1 MCGPAAIIMAAGAAM
16 SAMQQIQQGQAA
28 KAQGKFQAAV
38 AENNATAARQQAAFQ
53 EARQREEVERG
64 LAAQRVRFGKSGALA
79 AGSALDVSADRA
91 VAGELAA
98 LSTRRSGELQAQSHG
113 NQATLDRFKG
123 SSAMDSAM
131 LGAGSTLL
139 MAASRVAPATFD
151 ELLPKRPTAK
161 PGSGVVDDR

>member
-28 KAQGKFQAAV
+28 KAQSKFSAAV
-38 AENNATAARQQAAFQ
+38 AENNAIATRQQAAFQ
-53 EARQREEVERG
+53 EDRQREEIERG

-79 AGSALDVSADRA
+79 AGSALDLNADRA

-98 LSTRRSGELQAQSHG
+98 LSTRRGGQLQAQSYT
-113 NQATLDRFKG
+113 NQATIDRFRG
-123 SSAMDSAM
+123 NEAMNAAM

-139 MAASRVAPATFD
+139 MSAGKAM
-151 ELLPKRPTAK
+151 
-161 PGSGVVDDR
+161 GGGQ